1 MVARNIRKFSL
12 TPNPKGPLLDY
23 SKSFTSIQTAVL
35 VLNEALPEGNADLVE
50 AKFKQLKENVEELG
64 CFLRGRGLDV

>member
-12 TPNPKGPLLDY
+12 TPKPESPLLDY
-23 SKSFTSIQTAVL
+23 SKPFTSIQNAVL
-35 VLNEALPEGNADLVE
+35 VLNEALPEGNAELVE

-64 CFLRGRGLDV
+64 RFLQERGLDV